1 MSDKSKPQ
9 DAPQATTPPFTVVV
23 QQEDR
28 NAMAAAAMADGKAME
43 MDTTVA
49 GGRYKVGD
57 TWRDANGKEL
67 KAGGDAF

>member
-23 QQEDR
+23 QQQDR
-28 NAMAAAAMADGKAME
+28 NAEAAAAMADGKALE
-43 MDTTVA
+43 MDTTDA

-57 TWRDANGKEL
+57 RFVDANGNEIKS
-67 KAGGDAF
+67 GGDAS